1 MFDHSTNKYIFLD
14 IDGVMNNEFDIL
26 EKMDK
31 IDDGAKQYTRDD
43 IHFCD
48 EAWDLLATLCKKTGA
63 KVILS
68 SSWRHGFIKDER
80 GRIVIANQENHLA
93 TRLLAYFKAHH
104 IPLVGLTGLDRNGCR
119 GLQILDYIAEN
130 LNGMT
135 DEWIVLDDEIFD
147 MEEHLPM
154 GNVFQTKFK
163 TGLTQEICNRILDH
177 WGWEEDVH
185 VFFTDGILLPEHINP
200 VYNAAP
206 NGILMLNGRYGFKEN
221 YIDYC
226 REKCFNQEH
235 GAPLYIV
242 TNMPYFLEKAYF
254 NRNTNLFHAY
264 IWSEEDECYHNVQKY
279 TDRELRAGHN
289 LHTLYVNGDLTD
301 NWSE

>member
-26 EKMDK
+26 EKMNK

-119 GLQILDYIAEN
+119 GLQILDYVAEN
-130 LNGMT
+130 FNGMT
-135 DEWIVLDDEIFD
+135 DEWIVLDDEIYD

-154 GNVFQTKFK
+154 DNEFQTQFK
-163 TGLTQEICNRILDH
+163 TGLTQEICNRILEH
-177 WGWEEDVH
+177 WGWDEDV
-185 VFFTDGILLPEHINP
+185 
-200 VYNAAP
+200 
-206 NGILMLNGRYGFKEN
+206 NG
-221 YIDYC
+221 
-226 REKCFNQEH
+226 
-235 GAPLYIV
+235 A
-242 TNMPYFLEKAYF
+242 
-254 NRNTNLFHAY
+254 
-264 IWSEEDECYHNVQKY
+264 
-279 TDRELRAGHN
+279 
-289 LHTLYVNGDLTD
+289 LTD
-301 NWSE
+301 NWGK

>member
-26 EKMDK
+26 EKMHDEEK
-31 IDDGAKQYTRDD
+31 RYTRDD

-68 SSWRHGFIKDER
+68 SNWRHGFIKDER
-80 GRIVIANQENHLA
+80 GRIVVANQENHLA

-119 GLQILDYIAEN
+119 GLQILDYVAEN
-130 LNGMT
+130 FNGMT

-154 GNVFQTKFK
+154 DNVFQTQFK
-163 TGLTQEICNRILDH
+163 TGLTLEICNRILDH
-177 WGWEEDVH
+177 WDWEEDVH

-289 LHTLYVNGDLTD
+289 LHTLYVNGALTD
-301 NWSE
+301 NWGR

>member
-26 EKMDK
+26 EKMNR
-31 IDDGAKQYTRDD
+31 IDDNTKQYTRDD

-63 KVILS
+63 KIILS

-80 GRIVIANQENHLA
+80 GRIVVANRENHLA
-93 TRLLAYFKAHH
+93 IRLLAYFKAHN

-119 GLQILDYIAEN
+119 GLQILDYITEN
-130 LNGMT
+130 FNGMT

-163 TGLTQEICNRILDH
+163 TGLTQEICNRILEH
-177 WGWEEDVH
+177 WGWDESVH
-185 VFFTDGILLPEHINP
+185 VYFYDGEFYEPSNIVDQPF
-200 VYNAAP
+200 NAAP
-206 NGILMLNGRYGFKEN
+206 NGVLVLDGNFGFKWN
-221 YIDYC
+221 YFRYC
-226 REKCFNQEH
+226 EKKCFNQEH

-242 TNMPYFLEKAYF
+242 TNMPYFLEKAYWNGETF
-254 NRNTNLFHAY
+254 NAY
-264 IWSEEDECYHNVQKY
+264 IWSEEDGYYHNVQEY
-279 TDRELRAGHN
+279 TDRELRGGHN
-289 LHTLYVNGDLTD
+289 LHVLYVNGHLTD
-301 NWSE
+301 HWSE

>member
-26 EKMDK
+26 EKMHDEEK
-31 IDDGAKQYTRDD
+31 RYTRDD

-80 GRIVIANQENHLA
+80 GRIVVANRENHLA
-93 TRLLAYFKAHH
+93 IRLLAYFKAHN
-104 IPLVGLTGLDRNGCR
+104 IPLVGLTGLGRDGCR

-130 LNGMT
+130 FNGMT

-163 TGLTQEICNRILDH
+163 TGLTQEICNRILEH
-177 WGWEEDVH
+177 WGWDDSIH
-185 VFFTDGILLPEHINP
+185 VYFYDGEFYEPSNIVDQPF
-200 VYNAAP
+200 NAAP
-206 NGILMLNGRYGFKEN
+206 NGVLVLDGKFGFKWN
-221 YIDYC
+221 YFRYC
-226 REKCFNQEH
+226 EKVCFNQEH

-254 NRNTNLFHAY
+254 NRNTNLFNAY
-264 IWSEEDECYHNVQKY
+264 IWSEKHKWYCNVEKY

-289 LHTLYVNGDLTD
+289 LHSLYINGDLTD

>member
-26 EKMDK
+26 EKMHDEEK
-31 IDDGAKQYTRDD
+31 RYTRDD

-68 SSWRHGFIKDER
+68 SSWRHGFVKDER
-80 GRIVIANQENHLA
+80 GRIVVANQENHLA

-104 IPLVGLTGLDRNGCR
+104 IPLVGLTGLGRDGCR

-135 DEWIVLDDEIFD
+135 DEWIVLDDEVFD

-163 TGLTQEICNRILDH
+163 TGLTQEICNRILEH
-177 WGWEEDVH
+177 WGWDDSVH
-185 VFFTDGILLPEHINP
+185 IYFYDGEFYEPSNIADQPF
-200 VYNAAP
+200 NATP
-206 NGILMLNGRYGFKEN
+206 NGLLVLDGKFGFKWN
-221 YIDYC
+221 YFRYC
-226 REKCFNQEH
+226 ERVCYNQEH

-242 TNMPYFLEKAYF
+242 TNMPYFLEKAYWNGESF
-254 NRNTNLFHAY
+254 NAY
-264 IWSEEDECYHNVQKY
+264 IWSEKHKWYHNVQEY

-289 LHTLYVNGDLTD
+289 LHSLYINGDLTD
-301 NWSE
+301 HWSE

>member
-31 IDDGAKQYTRDD
+31 IYDGAKQYTRDD

-80 GRIVIANQENHLA
+80 GRIVVANQENHLA
-93 TRLLAYFKAHH
+93 IRLLAYFKAYN
-104 IPLVGLTGLDRNGCR
+104 IPLVGLTGLDRDGCR

-154 GNVFQTKFK
+154 DHVFKTSFK
-163 TGLTQEICNRILDH
+163 TGLTDEICRDILEF
-177 WGWEEDVH
+177 WGWDESVH
-185 VFFTDGILLPEHINP
+185 VFFQDSEFYEPSNLVDDPYHATPNGVLVLDGIF
-200 VYNAAP
+200 
-206 NGILMLNGRYGFKEN
+206 GFKRN
-221 YIDYC
+221 YLLYC
-226 REKCFNQEH
+226 EKRCFNQEH

-242 TNMPYFLEKAYF
+242 TNMPYFLEKAYWNGESF
-254 NRNTNLFHAY
+254 NAY
-264 IWSEEDECYHNVQKY
+264 IWSEKDECYHNVQEY
-279 TDRELRAGHN
+279 TERELRAGHN
-289 LHTLYVNGDLTD
+289 LHSLYINGDLTD
-301 NWSE
+301 HWSE

>member
-1 MFDHSTNKYIFLD
+1 MFNCSTNKYIFLD

-26 EKMDK
+26 EKMH
-31 IDDGAKQYTRDD
+31 DDTKQYTRDD

-48 EAWDLLATLCKKTGA
+48 EAWDRLSTLCKKTDA

-68 SSWRHGFIKDER
+68 SSWRHGFIKDEG
-80 GRIVIANQENHLA
+80 GRIVVANQENHLA
-93 TRLLAYFKAHH
+93 TRLLAYFKAHK
-104 IPLVGLTGLDRNGCR
+104 IPLVGLTGLGRNGCR

-163 TGLTQEICNRILDH
+163 TGLTDEICNHILEH
-177 WGWEEDVH
+177 WDWDESVH
-185 VFFTDGILLPEHINP
+185 VYFADDQLMPEHIDP
-200 VYNAAP
+200 VYDAAP
-206 NGILMLNGRYGFKEN
+206 GGVLVLDGRFGFKEN

-235 GAPLYIV
+235 GAPLYVV
-242 TNMPYFLEKAYF
+242 TNMPYFLEKAYWNGKSF
-254 NRNTNLFHAY
+254 NAY
-264 IWSEEDECYHNVQKY
+264 IWSEEDECYHNVQEY
-279 TDRELRAGHN
+279 TDKELRGGHN
-289 LHTLYVNGDLTD
+289 LHRIYTEGGLD
-301 NWSE
+301 EF

>member
-1 MFDHSTNKYIFLD
+1 MFNQETNKYIFLD

-26 EKMDK
+26 EKMN
-31 IDDGAKQYTRDD
+31 DDTKQYTRDD

-48 EAWDLLATLCKKTGA
+48 AAWDRLAELCKKTNA

-68 SSWRHGFIKDER
+68 SSWRHGLIKDER
-80 GRIVIANQENHLA
+80 GRIVVANQDNRLA
-93 TRLLAYFKAHH
+93 TRLLAYFKAHK
-104 IPLVGLTGLDRNGCR
+104 IPLVGLTGLGHNGCR

-130 LNGMT
+130 LNGLT

-154 GNVFQTKFK
+154 GNVFQTRFQ
-163 TGLTQEICNRILDH
+163 TGLTDEICNLILEH
-177 WGWEEDVH
+177 WGWDEDVH
-185 VFFTDGILLPEHINP
+185 VFFVDGILLPEHINP

-221 YIDYC
+221 YTDYC

-235 GAPLYIV
+235 GTPLYIV
-242 TNMPYFLEKAYF
+242 TNMPYFLEKAYWN
-254 NRNTNLFHAY
+254 NRTNLFNAY
-264 IWSEEDECYHNVQKY
+264 IWSEEDECYHNVQTY
-279 TDRELRAGHN
+279 TDRELRGGHN
-289 LHTLYVNGDLTD
+289 LHALYVHGNLTD
-301 NWSE
+301 HWGR

>member
-31 IDDGAKQYTRDD
+31 IYDGAKQYTRDD

-68 SSWRHGFIKDER
+68 SSWRHGFIKDEC
-80 GRIVIANQENHLA
+80 GRIVVANQENRLA
-93 TRLLAYFKAHH
+93 IRLLAYFKAHN
-104 IPLVGLTGLDRNGCR
+104 IPLVGLTGLDRNGRR

-135 DEWIVLDDEIFD
+135 DEWVVLDDEIFD

-154 GNVFQTKFK
+154 GNVFQTQFE
-163 TGLTQEICNRILDH
+163 TGLTQEICNRILEH
-177 WGWEEDVH
+177 WGWDESVH
-185 VFFTDGILLPEHINP
+185 VYFYDGEFYEPSHIADQP
-200 VYNAAP
+200 FNAAP
-206 NGILMLNGRYGFKEN
+206 NGILVLDGKFGFKWN
-221 YIDYC
+221 YFRYC
-226 REKCFNQEH
+226 EKVCYNQEH

-242 TNMPYFLEKAYF
+242 TNMPYFLEKAYWNGKSF
-254 NRNTNLFHAY
+254 NAY
-264 IWSEEDECYHNVQKY
+264 IWSKEDECYHNVQEY
-279 TDRELRAGHN
+279 TDRELYGGHN
-289 LHTLYVNGDLTD
+289 LHRLYTEGGFDG
-301 NWSE
+301 S

>member
-26 EKMDK
+26 EKMHDEEK
-31 IDDGAKQYTRDD
+31 RYSRDD

-68 SSWRHGFIKDER
+68 SSWRHGFVKDER
-80 GRIVIANQENHLA
+80 GRIVVANQENHLA

-104 IPLVGLTGLDRNGCR
+104 IPLVGLTGLGRDGCR
-119 GLQILDYIAEN
+119 GLQILDYVAEN

-163 TGLTQEICNRILDH
+163 TGLTLEICNCILDH
-177 WGWEEDVH
+177 WGWEEDVY
-185 VFFTDGILLPEHINP
+185 VFFTDSILLPEHINP

-279 TDRELRAGHN
+279 TDRELRAGYN
-289 LHTLYVNGDLTD
+289 LHTLYVNGALTD
-301 NWSE
+301 NWGR

>member
-14 IDGVMNNEFDIL
+14 IDGVMNNQFDIL

-31 IDDGAKQYTRDD
+31 IDDGTKQYTRDD

-80 GRIVIANQENHLA
+80 GRIVVANRENHLA
-93 TRLLAYFKAHH
+93 IRLLAYFKAHN
-104 IPLVGLTGLDRNGCR
+104 IPLVGLTGLDRDGCR

-154 GNVFQTKFK
+154 GNVFQTQFK
-163 TGLTQEICNRILDH
+163 TGLTQEIYNRILEH
-177 WGWEEDVH
+177 WGWDDSIH
-185 VFFTDGILLPEHINP
+185 VYFYDGEFYEPSNIVDQPF
-200 VYNAAP
+200 NAAP
-206 NGILMLNGRYGFKEN
+206 NGVLVLDGKFGFKWN
-221 YIDYC
+221 YFRYC
-226 REKCFNQEH
+226 EKRCFNQEH

-242 TNMPYFLEKAYF
+242 TNMPYFLANAYWNGKSF
-254 NRNTNLFHAY
+254 NAY
-264 IWSEEDECYHNVQKY
+264 IWSEEDECYHNVQEY

-289 LHTLYVNGDLTD
+289 LHSLYINGDLTD

>member
-1 MFDHSTNKYIFLD
+1 MFDRSTNKYIFLD

-26 EKMDK
+26 EKMHDNT
-31 IDDGAKQYTRDD
+31 KQYTRND

-48 EAWDLLATLCKKTGA
+48 AAWGRLAALCKKTGA

-68 SSWRHGFIKDER
+68 SSWRYSFIKDER
-80 GRIVIANQENHLA
+80 GRIVVANQENHLA
-93 TRLLAYFKAHH
+93 TRLLAYFKAHK
-104 IPLVGLTGLDRNGCR
+104 IPLVGLTGSGHNGYR
-119 GLQILDYIAEN
+119 GLEILDYITEN
-130 LNGMT
+130 FNDMT

-154 GNVFQTKFK
+154 GNIFQTKFK
-163 TGLTQEICNRILDH
+163 TGLTQEICDRILEH
-177 WGWEEDVH
+177 WRWDEDVH
-185 VFFTDGILLPEHINP
+185 VFFVDNELMQEHLVP
-200 VYNAAP
+200 VYNMAP
-206 NGILMLNGRYGFKEN
+206 GGVLVLDGRFGFKEN

-242 TNMPYFLEKAYF
+242 TNMPYFLEKAYWS
-254 NRNTNLFHAY
+254 NKINLFYAY
-264 IWSEEDECYHNVQKY
+264 IWSEEDECYRNVQSY

-289 LHTLYVNGDLTD
+289 LHSLYINGDLTD